1 MATEV
6 AQGNRDRIK
15 GDMSGLLSHN
25 GIAGR

>member
-1 MATEV
+1 MATEEE
-6 AQGNRDRIK
+6 QGNKDRIK